1 MSDPLKAESLDLSS
15 LRIHRDEG
23 GSSSNRKGLW
33 IVIALVL
40 AGAAAG
46 GAWVLFGGKARV
58 PVVRTDLVRR
68 VGAGASGA
76 VLSAGGYILPDRKAD
91 VSSRVFGRL
100 EWIGVEAGSKVKKD
114 DVIARL
120 SNAVEASRVEEAK
133 ASLSDAE
140 REFTRTKG
148 LVDDG
153 VQPRQ
158 ELDRAQAT
166 LEVARARHKSAE
178 ADYEY
183 TLIRAP
189 FDGVVVRR
197 NAQAGETVG
206 PSTGTGSGSAGA
218 AVCTLVDRSSL
229 EMVADVNET
238 NIGRV
243 RQGQKVEVTVDA
255 LPDRKYKGEVRQ
267 IIPTADRQKG
277 IVQVKVK
284 VLDLD
289 DDVYPEMAA
298 RAAFLRDGAA
308 EPGARRVIAPKGS
321 VKDQAGRK
329 VVYIVE
335 NDKVRAVDVETG
347 AEGEDGVEIRRGLE
361 GGERAVTGGET
372 ITDGQTVKVADG
384 K

>member
-23 GSSSNRKGLW
+23 GPRKSRTGLW
-33 IVIALVL
+33 IGLGVL
-40 AGAAAG
+40 ILGAGAAGVYFLG
-46 GAWVLFGGKARV
+46 GQSRL
-58 PVVRTDLVRR
+58 PVVQVDLVRR

-76 VLSAGGYILPDRKAD
+76 ILSAGGYILPDRKAD

-100 EWIGVEAGSKVKKD
+100 EWIGVEAGSKVKKNEI
-114 DVIARL
+114 IARL
-120 SNAVEASRVEEAK
+120 ANADAAARVVEAK
-133 ASLSDAE
+133 ASLADSE
-140 REFTRTKG
+140 REYERMRG
-148 LVDDG
+148 AVEDG
-153 VQPRQ
+153 VEPTASR
-158 ELDRAQAT
+158 DRALA
-166 LEVARARHKSAE
+166 ARDLAKARLDAAD

-206 PSTGTGSGSAGA
+206 PSTGTGSGSAGT

-238 NIGRV
+238 NIGKV
-243 RQGQKVEVTVDA
+243 KQGQKVEITIDA
-255 LPDRKYKGEVRQ
+255 LPDRKYRGEVRQ

-277 IVQVKVK
+277 IVQVKVR
-284 VLDLD
+284 VFDLE

-298 RAAFLRDGAA
+298 RAAFLREGAA
-308 EPGARRVIAPKGS
+308 APGARRVIAPKRS
-321 VKDQAGRK
+321 IRTRDGRK
-329 VVYIVE
+329 FVLIV
-335 NDKVRAVDVETG
+335 DSGRARATEVETG
-347 AEGEDGVEIRRGLE
+347 AEGEDGVEILRGLE
-361 GGERAVTGGET
+361 GGEQA
-372 ITDGQTVKVADG
+372 ITVGSEVSDGQAIRVSDG